1 MSDVKIGQQA
11 SAKLKK
17 VKAKSKKAYRIEEA
31 RYREFVRSIR
41 VKNPRTSYPKAR

>member
-1 MSDVKIGQQA
+1 LSDKKI
-11 SAKLKK
+11 AKEAMEKLQK

-41 VKNPRTSYPKAR
+41 VRNPRTSR